1 MFKTFLSAAGALL
14 LTLGVSLSAQASWYL
29 DGESSR
35 LSFITTQN
43 TNVANK
49 HRFLVLHGKVD
60 RKGHAQLRIEMD
72 SVNSAVPLRDERM
85 RDQLFDFKHFPEA
98 QITAQIN
105 LQPINELAPGAQ
117 VELRLPVTVSLRGKQ
132 HTYEAE
138 LLATR
143 LDEQRFQVV
152 TLEPLMLQAEDF
164 GLQPELETL
173 RKSAGL
179 SAISFSVPVNAVLIF
194 TAR

>member
-1 MFKTFLSAAGALL
+1 MSKTFLSAACALL
-14 LTLGVSLSAQASWYL
+14 FTLGVSLSAQASWYL

-43 TNVANK
+43 ANVANK

-105 LQPINELAPGAQ
+105 LQLINELAPGAQ
-117 VELRLPVTVSLRGKQ
+117 VELRLPVTVTLRDKQ

-143 LDEQRFQVV
+143 LDEHRFQVV

-173 RKSAGL
+173 RKGAGL

>member
-1 MFKTFLSAAGALL
+1 MLKALFSSACALV
-14 LTLGVSLSAQASWYL
+14 LTLGVSLSAQANWYL

-43 TNVANK
+43 ANIADV

-60 RKGHAQLRIEMD
+60 RKGLAQLRIEMD

-85 RDQLFDFKHFPEA
+85 RDVLFDFKHFPEA
-98 QITAQIN
+98 QISAQID
-105 LQPINELAPGAQ
+105 LQPINDLASGAQ
-117 VELRLPVTVSLRGKQ
+117 LELRLPVTVSLRGKQ

-143 LDEQRFQVV
+143 LDERRFQVV

-173 RKSAGL
+173 RKLAGL

>member
-1 MFKTFLSAAGALL
+1 MLKALLSSACALL
-14 LTLGVSLSAQASWYL
+14 LTLGVSLSAQANWYL

-43 TNVANK
+43 ANIADV

-60 RKGHAQLRIEMD
+60 RKGLAQLRIEMD
-72 SVNSAVPLRDERM
+72 SVNSSVPLRDERM
-85 RDQLFDFKHFPEA
+85 RDVLFDFKHFPEA
-98 QITAQIN
+98 QISAQID
-105 LQPINELAPGAQ
+105 LQPFNDLASGAQ
-117 VELRLPVTVSLRGKQ
+117 LELRLPVTVSLRGKQ
-132 HTYEAE
+132 HTYQAE

-143 LDEQRFQVV
+143 LDERRFQVV

-173 RKSAGL
+173 RKLAGL

>member
-1 MFKTFLSAAGALL
+1 MLKALLSSACALL
-14 LTLGVSLSAQASWYL
+14 LTLGVSLSAQANWYL
-29 DGESSR
+29 DGASSR

-43 TNVANK
+43 ANIADV

-60 RKGHAQLRIEMD
+60 RKGLAQLRIEMD
-72 SVNSAVPLRDERM
+72 SVNSSVPLRDERM
-85 RDQLFDFKHFPEA
+85 RDVLFDFKHFPEA
-98 QITAQIN
+98 QISAQID
-105 LQPINELAPGAQ
+105 LQPINDLASGAQ
-117 VELRLPVTVSLRGKQ
+117 LELRLPVTVSLRGKQ
-132 HTYEAE
+132 HTYQAE

-143 LDEQRFQVV
+143 LDERRFQVV

-173 RKSAGL
+173 RKLAGL

>member
-1 MFKTFLSAAGALL
+1 MFKAFLSSACALC
-14 LTLGVSLSAQASWYL
+14 LTLGVSLSAQANWYL

-43 TNVANK
+43 ANIADV

-60 RKGHAQLRIEMD
+60 RKGLAQLRIEMD
-72 SVNSAVPLRDERM
+72 SVNSSVPLRDERM
-85 RDQLFDFKHFPEA
+85 RDVLFDFKHFPEA
-98 QITAQIN
+98 QISAQID
-105 LQPINELAPGAQ
+105 LQPINDLASGAQ
-117 VELRLPVTVSLRGKQ
+117 LELRLPVTVSLRGKQ
-132 HTYEAE
+132 HTYQAE

-143 LDEQRFQVV
+143 LDERRFQVV

-173 RKSAGL
+173 RKLAGL

>member
-1 MFKTFLSAAGALL
+1 MLKTFLSSACALI
-14 LTLGVSLSAQASWYL
+14 LTLGVSLYAQASWYL

-35 LSFITTQN
+35 LSFVTTQN
-43 TNVANK
+43 GNVANK

-60 RKGHAQLRIEMD
+60 RKGQAQLRIEMD

-85 RDQLFDFKHFPEA
+85 RDQLFDFKQFPEA

-105 LQPINELAPGAQ
+105 MQPINELAAGAQ
-117 VELRLPVTVSLRGKQ
+117 VELRLPVTVNLRGKQ

-143 LDEQRFQVV
+143 LDEHRFQVV
-152 TLEPLMLQAEDF
+152 TLEPLMLQTEDF
-164 GLQPELETL
+164 ALQPELETL

>member
-43 TNVANK
+43 ANVANK

-105 LQPINELAPGAQ
+105 LQPIDELAPGAQ

>member
-1 MFKTFLSAAGALL
+1 MLKTFLSSACALI
-14 LTLGVSLSAQASWYL
+14 LTLGVSLYAQASWYL

-35 LSFITTQN
+35 LSFVTTQN
-43 TNVANK
+43 GNVANK

-60 RKGHAQLRIEMD
+60 RKGQAQLRIEMD

-85 RDQLFDFKHFPEA
+85 RDQLFDFKQFPEA

-105 LQPINELAPGAQ
+105 MQPINELAAGAQ
-117 VELRLPVTVSLRGKQ
+117 VELRLPVTVNLRGKQ

-143 LDEQRFQVV
+143 LDEHRFQVV

-164 GLQPELETL
+164 ALQPELETL

>member
-1 MFKTFLSAAGALL
+1 MLKALL
-14 LTLGVSLSAQASWYL
+14 SSACVLLLILGVNLTAQANWYL

-43 TNVANK
+43 ANIADV

-60 RKGHAQLRIEMD
+60 RKGLAQLRIEMD
-72 SVNSAVPLRDERM
+72 SVNSSVPLRDERM
-85 RDQLFDFKHFPEA
+85 RDVLFDFKHFPEA
-98 QITAQIN
+98 QISAQID
-105 LQPINELAPGAQ
+105 LQPINDLASGAQ
-117 VELRLPVTVSLRGKQ
+117 LELRLPVTVSLRGKQ
-132 HTYEAE
+132 HTYQAE

-143 LDEQRFQVV
+143 LDERRFQVV

-173 RKSAGL
+173 RKLAGL

>member
-14 LTLGVSLSAQASWYL
+14 LTLGLSLSAQASWYL

-43 TNVANK
+43 ANVANK

>member
-1 MFKTFLSAAGALL
+1 MLKALLSSACALL
-14 LTLGVSLSAQASWYL
+14 LTLGVSLSAQANWYL

-43 TNVANK
+43 ANIADV
-49 HRFLVLHGKVD
+49 HRFLVLHCKVD
-60 RKGHAQLRIEMD
+60 RKGLAQLRIEMD
-72 SVNSAVPLRDERM
+72 SVNSSVPLRDERM
-85 RDQLFDFKHFPEA
+85 RDVLFDFKHFPEA
-98 QITAQIN
+98 QISAQID
-105 LQPINELAPGAQ
+105 LQPINDLASGAQ
-117 VELRLPVTVSLRGKQ
+117 LELRLPVTVSLRGKQ
-132 HTYEAE
+132 HTYQAE

-143 LDEQRFQVV
+143 LDERRFQVV

-173 RKSAGL
+173 RKLAGL

>member
-1 MFKTFLSAAGALL
+1 MFKTFLSAAGTLL

-43 TNVANK
+43 ATVANK

>member
-1 MFKTFLSAAGALL
+1 MFKTILSAAGALL

-43 TNVANK
+43 ANVANK

>member
-1 MFKTFLSAAGALL
+1 MLKALLSSACALL
-14 LTLGVSLSAQASWYL
+14 LTLGVSLSAQANWYL

-43 TNVANK
+43 ANIADV

-60 RKGHAQLRIEMD
+60 RKGLAQLRIEMD
-72 SVNSAVPLRDERM
+72 SLNSSVPLRDERM
-85 RDQLFDFKHFPEA
+85 RDVLFDFKHFPEA
-98 QITAQIN
+98 QISAQID
-105 LQPINELAPGAQ
+105 LQPINDLASGAQ
-117 VELRLPVTVSLRGKQ
+117 LELRLPVTVSLRGKQ
-132 HTYEAE
+132 HTYQAE

-143 LDEQRFQVV
+143 LDERRFQVV

-173 RKSAGL
+173 RKLAGL

>member
-1 MFKTFLSAAGALL
+1 MLKALFSSACALL
-14 LTLGVSLSAQASWYL
+14 LTLGVSLSAQANWYL

-35 LSFITTQN
+35 LAFITTQN
-43 TNVANK
+43 ANIANV

-60 RKGHAQLRIEMD
+60 RKGQAQLRIEMD

-85 RDQLFDFKHFPEA
+85 RDVLFDFKHFPEA
-98 QITAQIN
+98 QITTQID
-105 LQPINELAPGAQ
+105 LQPINDLASGAQ
-117 VELRLPVTVSLRGKQ
+117 LELKLPVMVSLRGKQ

-143 LDEQRFQVV
+143 LDERRFQVV

-173 RKSAGL
+173 RKLAGL

>member
-1 MFKTFLSAAGALL
+1 MLKALLSSACALL
-14 LTLGVSLSAQASWYL
+14 LTLGVSLSDQANWYL
-29 DGESSR
+29 DCESSR

-43 TNVANK
+43 ANIADV

-60 RKGHAQLRIEMD
+60 RKGLAQLRIEMD
-72 SVNSAVPLRDERM
+72 SVNSSVPLRDERM
-85 RDQLFDFKHFPEA
+85 RDVLFDFKHFPEA
-98 QITAQIN
+98 QISAQID
-105 LQPINELAPGAQ
+105 LQPINDLASGAQ
-117 VELRLPVTVSLRGKQ
+117 LELRLPVTVSLRGKQ
-132 HTYEAE
+132 HTYQAE

-143 LDEQRFQVV
+143 LDERRFQVV

-173 RKSAGL
+173 RKLAGL

>member
-1 MFKTFLSAAGALL
+1 MLKALFSSACALV
-14 LTLGVSLSAQASWYL
+14 LTLGVSLSAQANWYL

-43 TNVANK
+43 ANVADV

-60 RKGHAQLRIEMD
+60 RKGLAQLRIEMD

-85 RDQLFDFKHFPEA
+85 RDVLFDFKHFPEA
-98 QITAQIN
+98 QISAQID
-105 LQPINELAPGAQ
+105 LQPINDLASGAQ
-117 VELRLPVTVSLRGKQ
+117 LELRLPVTVSLRGKQ
-132 HTYEAE
+132 HTYQAE

-143 LDEQRFQVV
+143 LDERRFQVV

-173 RKSAGL
+173 RKLAGL

>member
-1 MFKTFLSAAGALL
+1 MLKTLLSSACALL
-14 LTLGVSLSAQASWYL
+14 LTLGVSLSAQANWYL

-43 TNVANK
+43 ANIADV

-60 RKGHAQLRIEMD
+60 RKGLAQLRIEMD
-72 SVNSAVPLRDERM
+72 SVNSSVPLRDERM
-85 RDQLFDFKHFPEA
+85 RDVLFDFKHFPEA
-98 QITAQIN
+98 QISAQID
-105 LQPINELAPGAQ
+105 LQPINDLASGAQ
-117 VELRLPVTVSLRGKQ
+117 LELRLPVTVSLRGKQ
-132 HTYEAE
+132 HTYQAE

-143 LDEQRFQVV
+143 LDERRFQVV

-173 RKSAGL
+173 RKLAGL

>member
-1 MFKTFLSAAGALL
+1 MSNAFLSSACALL
-14 LTLGVSLSAQASWYL
+14 LTLGVSLSAQANWYL

-43 TNVANK
+43 ANVANK

>member
-1 MFKTFLSAAGALL
+1 M
-14 LTLGVSLSAQASWYL
+14 
-29 DGESSR
+29 
-35 LSFITTQN
+35 
-43 TNVANK
+43 

-60 RKGHAQLRIEMD
+60 RKGLAQLRIEMD
-72 SVNSAVPLRDERM
+72 SVNSSVPLRDERM
-85 RDQLFDFKHFPEA
+85 RDVLFDFKHFPEA
-98 QITAQIN
+98 QISAQID
-105 LQPINELAPGAQ
+105 LQPINDLASGAQ
-117 VELRLPVTVSLRGKQ
+117 LELRLPVTVSLRGKQ
-132 HTYEAE
+132 HTYQAE

-143 LDEQRFQVV
+143 LDERRFQVV

-173 RKSAGL
+173 RKLAGL

>member
-1 MFKTFLSAAGALL
+1 MLKALLSSACALL
-14 LTLGVSLSAQASWYL
+14 LTLGVSLSAQANWYL

-43 TNVANK
+43 ANIADV

-60 RKGHAQLRIEMD
+60 RKGLAQLRIEMD
-72 SVNSAVPLRDERM
+72 SVNSSVPLRDERM
-85 RDQLFDFKHFPEA
+85 RDVLFDFKHFPEA
-98 QITAQIN
+98 QISAQID
-105 LQPINELAPGAQ
+105 LQPINDLASGAQ
-117 VELRLPVTVSLRGKQ
+117 LELRLPVTVSLRGKQ
-132 HTYEAE
+132 HTYQAE

-143 LDEQRFQVV
+143 LDERRFQVV
-152 TLEPLMLQAEDF
+152 TLEPLMLRAEDF

-173 RKSAGL
+173 RKLAGL

>member
-43 TNVANK
+43 ANVANK

>member
-1 MFKTFLSAAGALL
+1 MLKALLSSACALL
-14 LTLGVSLSAQASWYL
+14 LTLGVSLSAQANWYL

-43 TNVANK
+43 ANIADV

-60 RKGHAQLRIEMD
+60 RKGLAQLRIEMD
-72 SVNSAVPLRDERM
+72 SVNSSVPLRDERM
-85 RDQLFDFKHFPEA
+85 RDVLFDFKHFPEA
-98 QITAQIN
+98 QISAQID
-105 LQPINELAPGAQ
+105 LQPINDLASGAQ
-117 VELRLPVTVSLRGKQ
+117 LELRLPVTVSLRGKQ
-132 HTYEAE
+132 HTYQAE

-143 LDEQRFQVV
+143 LDERRFQVV
-152 TLEPLMLQAEDF
+152 TQEPLMLQAEDF

-173 RKSAGL
+173 RKLAGL

>member
-1 MFKTFLSAAGALL
+1 MLKALFSSACALL
-14 LTLGVSLSAQASWYL
+14 LTLGVSLSAQANWYL

-43 TNVANK
+43 ANIANV

-60 RKGHAQLRIEMD
+60 RKGQAQLRIEMD

-85 RDQLFDFKHFPEA
+85 RDVLFDFKHVPEA
-98 QITAQIN
+98 QITTQID
-105 LQPINELAPGAQ
+105 LQPINDLASGAQ
-117 VELRLPVTVSLRGKQ
+117 LELKLPVTVSLRGKQ

-143 LDEQRFQVV
+143 LDERRFQVV

-173 RKSAGL
+173 RKLAGL